1 MTPDLLRKSPLV
13 RYRSGKPSNLP
24 PLRYAPCIRPRI
36 PFFFLLLFDTWRWNR
51 DRQSSLSFFL
61 QKAKGN
67 GTFSIKLSKSL
78 VKRRQLQFRPLDH
91 KYGIDVYKW
100 PGSAK
105 VTSASL
111 PNIYI
116 MVLDDKERK
125 KALKDVRRRQLTS
138 LFVRLSISLWNG
150 PRRER
155 EREGRPLVFCVSLTK
170 LHLLA
175 CGASRIAVVC
185 GRRLAGR
192 ATQLETCVLSSRSS
206 MIIDY

>member
-36 PFFFLLLFDTWRWNR
+36 PFFLLLFDTWRWNR

-155 EREGRPLVFCVSLTK
+155 ERRASISLLRFVDKTSFAGLRCFK
-170 LHLLA
+170 N
-175 CGASRIAVVC
+175 C
-185 GRRLAGR
+185 RRLR
-192 ATQLETCVLSSRSS
+192 AEIGGTGNSIRDVCSLFSIEH
-206 MIIDY
+206 DY

>member
-155 EREGRPLVFCVSLTK
+155 EREKGV
-170 LHLLA
+170 H
-175 CGASRIAVVC
+175 
-185 GRRLAGR
+185 
-192 ATQLETCVLSSRSS
+192 
-206 MIIDY
+206 